1 MHALKEQ
8 LSMAKVVIV
17 TDSVAY
23 IPKELLTEYGIRV
36 APQILVWGDENY
48 LDGVDILPTEFYTR
62 LAKAKIM
69 PGSSQVTPA
78 IFYKMF
84 KEELDEGCDILAVL
98 VGEKLSGTIASAMQA
113 RELLHADNI
122 EIFDSENAA
131 MAMGFQ
137 ALEAAR
143 AAQAGAGLAECKAVA
158 EKARQHV
165 GVVFAVN
172 TLEFLHR
179 GGRIGGG
186 ARFLGTALN
195 IKPILEIRD
204 GRVEAVE
211 RVRTRS
217 RSLARL
223 VELVDER
230 TKGRRPIHIA
240 TLHANAEDEA
250 RELLKTANETFS
262 AVECILSEVS
272 PVVGTHAGPGTVGLA
287 YLAGM

>member
-1 MHALKEQ
+1 M
-8 LSMAKVVIV
+8 SKVIIV

-23 IPKELLTEYGIRV
+23 IPKELVAEYDIRV
-36 APQILVWGDENY
+36 APQILVWGDETY
-48 LDGVDILPTEFYTR
+48 LDGVDIQPTEFYQR
-62 LAKAKIM
+62 LANAKVM

-78 IFYKMF
+78 IFHKIF
-84 KEELDEGCDILAVL
+84 SDALAEGGDILAVL
-98 VGEKLSGTIASAMQA
+98 VGAKLSGTIASANQA
-113 RELLHADNI
+113 RELLNAKNI
-122 EIFDSENAA
+122 EIFDSDNAA

-137 ALEAAR
+137 VLEAAR
-143 AAQAGAGLAECKAVA
+143 AAKSGAGLAECKAAA
-158 EKARQHV
+158 ENARQHV

-186 ARFLGTALN
+186 TRFLGTALN

-223 VELVDER
+223 VELVEER
-230 TKGRRPIHIA
+230 TRGQRPIHLA
-240 TLHANAEDEA
+240 SLHANAPEEA
-250 RELLKTANETFS
+250 RELLNTANGSFG

-287 YLAGM
+287 YMAGI